1 MIGRPHVRAFA
12 AYLALTM
19 FATLAAPMPANAE
32 QITAAALV
40 RQAAISDMFETESS
54 ELAAIRSDLATRRFA
69 ATMNTDHQ
77 KSSSEL
83 FMAVKPHFNT
93 TPIPPRMDAEHQQGI
108 VQLQKL
114 YGAEFTTKYH
124 ADQVAAHEAAV
135 ALFNAY
141 AQAGSNMKL
150 KAFAVKML
158 PTLRAHLRMAR
169 ALAE

>member
-1 MIGRPHVRAFA
+1 
-12 AYLALTM
+12 M
-19 FATLAAPMPANAE
+19 FATFAAPMPASAE
-32 QITAAALV
+32 QITAAAFV
-40 RQAAISDMFETESS
+40 QQAAISDMFEKESS
-54 ELAAIRSDLATRRFA
+54 ELAAIRSDLPTRRFA

-83 FMAVKPHFNT
+83 FMAVKPHFDT
-93 TPIPPRMDAEHQQGI
+93 TPIPPRMDAEHQQMI

-114 YGAEFTTKYH
+114 YGAAFTTKYH

-135 ALFNAY
+135 KFFNAY
-141 AQAGSNMKL
+141 AQTGSNIKL

-169 ALAE
+169 ALTE